1 MRSLFRIRHAY
12 VAIAPALAILLSTAA
27 VNAQVNIG
35 TISGVATDPNDA
47 VVPGVAVELEDE
59 QTGIK
64 RTAETNATGYYIF
77 PLVPSGVYTLAAETQ
92 GFKRYEQTG
101 IQLEVNRNLTV
112 PIQLELGVVTETV
125 TVTSVVPQVDTV
137 ASSVKDVVD
146 RTRITELPL
155 NGRNVL
161 QFQQM
166 VNGAIFVGSG
176 DQGGNTPSFHVNG
189 GVRFANNYTLDGGEH
204 VNSFFN
210 SAITFPNPDA
220 LQEFSIQTSS
230 YSAEYG
236 RSRGATVNAVTRSG
250 TNELH
255 GSLFEFLR
263 NDVLDARDFF
273 AVEKPPF
280 KRNQFGAT
288 VGGPIARNKA
298 FFFFAWESTRERGS
312 PSSINFQSL
321 SPAMRQGDFSE
332 LGKDIIDRD
341 TGNPFPNAMIPE
353 RNQSPPALNF
363 LRVHTPLPNQPNRIF
378 NSPRSGSFDRDQYI
392 GRYDQELS
400 ASDRLFVRYLYNK
413 DESAINRGTFPT
425 WFNFQSFKRQALTL
439 NETHTFS
446 PTLINSLS
454 LTYNRAPQELDLE
467 PTFDWRDLGANVPAT
482 VPNQKGWVVVAL
494 PGYFTANNAL
504 PWQVIANTYNLANT
518 TTWIK
523 NNHTIKFGT
532 QITRYQTKQ
541 LFEFLSAGQSV
552 FSGQFTGDP
561 AADFVTG
568 QIASFRQDSPGA
580 NDLSQHLWGFFVSD
594 DFRVHPRLTLNMG
607 LRFEPYFGF
616 REIRGQSSAFRAGQ
630 QSTTWPS
637 APLGFLLEGDA
648 GVHDN
653 FFGDDWN
660 NLAPRFGFAWD
671 PFGNQKI
678 AVRGAY
684 GIFYDSIA
692 GIRLNRFVLNQP
704 FLLDVQVLDRPLED
718 PFLGQSPFPFSPP
731 TNPDERANFQFVT
744 PANIAGANENMV
756 APYTQQWNL
765 TIETQL
771 PKAFVLSTAYVGS
784 KSSKLFGSRN
794 INPALPAPGATTGN
808 AQQRRRFPQFTFIE
822 DEHTAGYSQYHS
834 FQLSL
839 KRRFASGLS
848 VQSAYTL
855 SKNTGYTGSQGE
867 GSRGPRDPFN
877 WALDDGIL
885 QFDATHVWNTSYVWQ
900 LPSPVKEGPGR
911 HILGGWE
918 ISGILHVQSGFPF
931 TVRSGSDGSKN
942 GQLQDTADLVGDP
955 SLTSGSRGEK
965 IQHWFNTDAFTFSTE
980 GTVGNVG
987 INTMRGPGQWTFD
1000 MGFFK
1005 NIRVGERLQIQ
1016 FRNEFFNLFNNAN
1029 LTDPVATVTSGAFGR
1044 IFTTRNLLDPRVME
1058 FGLKIQF

>member
-1 MRSLFRIRHAY
+1 MFRPKFCVTSAVITMSLCAM
-12 VAIAPALAILLSTAA
+12 AL
-27 VNAQVNIG
+27 NAQVNTG
-35 TISGVATDPNDA
+35 TISGVASDPNEAIVPA
-47 VVPGVAVELEDE
+47 VSVELED
-59 QTGIK
+59 QATNII
-64 RTAETNATGYYIF
+64 RTAETNASGYYIF
-77 PLVPSGVYTLAAETQ
+77 PLVPSGIYKLSAQAE
-92 GFKRYEQTG
+92 GFKRFEQVD
-101 IQLEVNRNLTV
+101 IQLEVNQNITV
-112 PIQLELGVVTETV
+112 PIELELGVVTETV
-125 TVTSVVPQVDTV
+125 SITSAPPQVDTV
-137 ASSVKDVVD
+137 ASSVKDVVGT
-146 RTRITELPL
+146 TRITELPL

-189 GVRFANNYTLDGGEH
+189 GVRFSNNYTLDGGEH

-220 LQEFSIQTSS
+220 IQEFSIQTSS

-250 TNELH
+250 TNNIH
-255 GSLFEFLR
+255 GGVFEFLR

-288 VGGPIARNKA
+288 IGGPVIRNRA
-298 FFFFAWESTRERGS
+298 FFFFGWESTRERGS

-321 SPAMRQGDFSE
+321 STDMRQGDFSE
-332 LGKDIIDRD
+332 LGKDIMDRA
-341 TGNPFPNAMIPE
+341 TGTLFPNALIPASQ
-353 RNQSPPALNF
+353 RSAPAINF
-363 LRVHTPLPNQPNRIF
+363 LQEHTPLPNQPNRIY
-378 NSPRSGSFDRDQYI
+378 NGPRSSSFDRDQYI
-392 GRYDQELS
+392 ARYDHEIS
-400 ASDRLFVRYLYNK
+400 DSDRLFVRYLFNEDDSK
-413 DESAINRGTFPT
+413 INRGTFPT
-425 WFNFQSFKRQALTL
+425 WFNFQTFKRQAITL
-439 NETHTFS
+439 NETHTFA
-446 PTLINSLS
+446 PTLLNSLV
-454 LTYNRAPQELDLE
+454 LTYNRAPQELDLT
-467 PTFDWRDLGANVPAT
+467 PTFDWRELGANVPAT
-482 VPNQKGWVVVAL
+482 VDDQKGWVIVAL

-504 PWQVIANTYNLANT
+504 PWQVIANSYNLANT

-523 NNHTIKFGT
+523 NNHSIKFGT

-541 LFEFLSAGQSV
+541 LFEFLSAGFSV
-552 FSGQFTGDP
+552 FSGQFSGDP

-594 DFRVHPRLTLNMG
+594 DYRMHPKLTLNLG
-607 LRFEPYFGF
+607 LRYEPYFGF

-637 APLGFLLEGDA
+637 APSGFLLQGDS
-648 GVHDN
+648 GVYDN
-653 FFGDDWN
+653 FFGNDWN
-660 NLAPRFGFAWD
+660 NFAPRFGFAYD
-671 PFGNQKI
+671 PFGNQRV
-678 AVRGAY
+678 AVRGAF

-704 FLLDVQVLDRPLED
+704 FLLDVTVLDRPLED
-718 PFLGQSPFPFSPP
+718 PFLGNSPFPFSPP
-731 TNPDERANFQFVT
+731 TNPDERTRFQFVT

-771 PKAFVLSTAYVGS
+771 PREFVLSTAYVGS

-808 AQQRRRFPQFTFIE
+808 AQQRRRYPQFTFIE

-839 KRRFASGLS
+839 KRRFGAGLGI
-848 VQSAYTL
+848 QSAYTL

-867 GSRGPRDPFN
+867 GSRGTRDPFN

-885 QFDATHVWNTSYVWQ
+885 RFDATHVWNTSYVWQ
-900 LPSPVKEGPGR
+900 LPAPLKEGLGR
-911 HILGGWE
+911 KILGGWE
-918 ISGILHVQSGFPF
+918 FTGILHVQSGFPF
-931 TVRSGSDGSKN
+931 TIRSGADGSKN
-942 GQLQDTADLVGDP
+942 GQLLDTGDLVGDP
-955 SLTSGSRGEK
+955 SLTSGSRGER
-965 IQHWFNTDAFTFSTE
+965 IRRWFNTDAFTTSAE

-987 INTMRGPGQWTFD
+987 INSMRGPGHWTFD

-1005 NIRVGERLQIQ
+1005 NINVSELVVVQLRS
-1016 FRNEFFNLFNNAN
+1016 EFFNLFNNAN
-1029 LTDPVATVTSGAFGR
+1029 LADPVSTVTSGAFGQ
-1044 IFTTRNLLDPRVME
+1044 IFSTATGLEPRVIE
-1058 FGLKIQF
+1058 FGLKIRF